1 MRSASAIYKMIRA
14 LDTGWYE
21 WRVVQGDNIYGLD
34 RLKDIDISY
43 ALTSGSG
50 ISIGNANSA
59 ECRMTLLEESVNWER
74 MARFT
79 IQFRLCLST
88 SSTKSEWITLGVFY
102 TDQRSED
109 KNGNL
114 SIIAFDKM
122 LQMEQSW
129 TDKVP
134 EELLPASYPITAR
147 AWATMIQD
155 AELATFADLTTLD
168 DTLAFVGLD
177 TTASIRD
184 TLKLIATVH
193 AGNWVMTTSETL
205 KLVQFENVD
214 STQTSKFSRLELAT
228 QDFEDSPALDPV
240 SGVHLET
247 MDGTVME
254 SGDDDGYTVQAICD
268 VSDTSGIA
276 AFCLDRIED
285 YVFKPFEANTAYLD
299 PVVEIGDSVSIDD
312 VIYQAMSI
320 RWAVM
325 KTPTADISA
334 PYDQEIDHE
343 YMVVSEDAKTYRK
356 TMAKVNGKLD
366 DYVQWDEV
374 STAIT
379 QNAESVVIAASGTY
393 VTQSEYDA
401 QIAEI
406 QNQLDGNIQSWS
418 GNAVPTLNNAPA
430 VDWTTTALKA
440 EHVGDMYF
448 INSDAG
454 IPEAGQYY
462 RFEENNGVYSWQL
475 ITDSAITEA
484 LAQAAAAMA
493 AAESAQDTADAAEAE
508 AQLKGRI
515 FVVQPTPPYAV
526 GDLWFNSDQ
535 SEILTCMTART
546 SGSFVSS
553 DWVKR
558 NKYTD
563 DSAFEQFQ
571 TLYNAT
577 ITAIQNQLD
586 QKAET
591 FYQEN
596 DPSLDWGVHPV
607 GVAIVGIDV
616 VGIPTGLAEGHIG
629 DLWYRTTDGRTFF
642 WDGAQWNEETIPDDV
657 FDKIDG
663 KAQIFINTP
672 YTPYN
677 VGDLWFD
684 SANSDIMTCTVARA
698 TGDFNVNDWQ
708 KRNKYTDDSALT
720 TFVNATYTPAIAAI
734 QADLDGKVDTYFYAY
749 APTLQNVPASQWTT
763 NADKDAH
770 VDDLF
775 FDTVSGYTY
784 RFTKSGSTYSWAR
797 VKDSDITS
805 AMAAA
810 STAQDTAD
818 GKRRVFVTQ
827 PIDAD
832 EYDVGDLWVNATY
845 STTYSNDLLR
855 CKTHKDAGAPF
866 NIAHWDKASKY
877 TDDTAANEVAEAL
890 VEFQSEF
897 TVQPNQIRAEVEKRV
912 IKDQSSTKTTF
923 GWEMTDSY
931 HKWYANNQEV
941 VRIQQSGVYVKG
953 EIRATTGYIGN
964 DSTGFEI
971 NATNFHNGMTSMS
984 DTTHNGVYVG
994 TDGIA
999 LGKGTFK
1006 VTSSGAVT
1014 ASNMTINGG
1023 SITIRDSSNNVIFSA
1038 NSSGVVVNGNGTFT
1052 GTVYAGNIVSGGSA
1066 GYFNGSGLTPG
1077 SVYGGD
1083 GYGQIAP
1090 NTLGDYNVYHP
1101 SAGVGAYTTA
1111 SFSDG
1116 VQGSLGYADLFGYA
1130 TQRGSVTYPSY
1141 FAATS
1146 ITALSSFYAP
1156 ELYLELGGDTQLAV
1170 KTHYHSITVSPDG
1183 TVTIGHAVNLDS
1195 APSFNIADTHFFE
1208 DYVSAIDV
1216 SSLTRT
1222 YPDGETSYPYY
1233 DSATLGKIIEFKVQ
1247 YQISDGGGTTLTG
1260 GSQIMNVPADAAYD
1274 AGYGDGE
1281 EAGADAVTI
1290 TAITRT
1296 YPDGESSYPYYD
1308 SQTLGKVIEFKA
1320 QASMSNGGGDSRM
1333 LTVPA
1338 TAAYNA
1344 GYSDGTTDGAGAV
1357 TITAITRT
1365 YPDGESSYPYYDSP
1379 TLGKVIEFKA
1389 QASMS
1394 NGSGDSAILTVPAT
1408 AAYNAGKTDGITEG
1422 AAGVTITAITR
1433 TYPDGESSYPY
1444 YDSPTLGKVIE
1455 FKAQASMSNGSGGSQ
1470 VLTVPATAAYNAGY
1484 TDGSG
1489 SGASGVT
1496 ATVAMSGTGIPAAAD
1511 QATISA
1517 TATLT
1522 NSNTASGSYSIYI
1535 ETVTNVAGNV
1545 TMQIAHGS
1553 GSSKTVLASKTVTPV
1568 HQPET
1573 ATVAVTGSQIP
1584 AAADQATITATATL
1598 SGGGSASNTYSIYME
1613 TVTNTSSAVT
1623 MQVAHGSGSGKVVL
1637 AQKSVT
1643 PAHEQETATVSMSG
1657 AVVPAATDQ
1666 AIITATANLS
1676 GGGTATNTYGIYIQ
1690 TALNTE
1696 NSVTMQIAHGSGSN
1710 LVILA
1715 QKSVVPVHPSVT
1727 VSSMTTSSSD
1737 WNIYDQSIGYGTS
1750 SLYTSS
1756 GTQYGRIQI
1765 NYGNTQR
1772 IVRIGM
1778 PEGTTVDSITV
1789 SRQYGDYR
1797 DWDFVGDSVFVNV
1810 QLAAM
1815 NGSTTVFPDT
1825 GQVNV
1830 DDIVSFFSPAG
1841 STVLATQ
1848 SASANNNYNLEVDT
1862 TGYTN
1867 AFYKSGNY
1875 QYVRF
1880 QLLNR
1885 DGDDLDIIR
1894 VKMPSTDTAI
1904 SEVLALT
1911 SNSSTYLDYSYQAS
1925 FYASSLYTP
1934 SGSSTT
1940 YARVQVNLNSGS
1952 SQVIRVALPA
1962 GGTVTDIQSHCT
1974 SADYSDYYQNSLGQ
1988 WMLRVRAMN
1997 GNTQLYEKSLNIQH
2011 AVNYG
2016 KAEGGTLSYNIY
2028 QHYDM
2033 GEPDGWDCV
2042 VTTGSGESH
2051 TFWSAQRI
2059 YA

>member
-1 MRSASAIYKMIRA
+1 MRSASAIYKMVRA

-21 WRVVQGDNIYGLD
+21 WRVVQGENIYGLD
-34 RLKDIDISY
+34 RIKDIDISY

-59 ECRMTLLEESVNWER
+59 ECRMTLLEESANWER

-79 IQFRLCLST
+79 VDFRICLST

-114 SIIAFDKM
+114 SIIAYDKM

-129 TDKVP
+129 TDKIP
-134 EELLPASYPITAR
+134 EQYLPPSYPITAR
-147 AWATMIQD
+147 IWAALMQISG
-155 AELATFADLTTLD
+155 LAVFDDITTLD
-168 DTLAFVGLD
+168 NTLLFVGLD
-177 TTASIRD
+177 TTSSIRD
-184 TLKLIATVH
+184 VLKMIATVH
-193 AGNWVMTTSETL
+193 GGNWMMTTNETL

-214 STQTSKFSRLELAT
+214 SSQTSKFSRLALAT
-228 QDFEDSPALDPV
+228 QAFEDSPALAPV
-240 SGVHLET
+240 TGVHLET

-254 SGDDDGYTVQAICD
+254 SGDDEGFTVQAICD

-276 AFCLDRIED
+276 ALCLERMDG
-285 YVFKPFEANTAYLD
+285 YVFRPFEANTAYLD
-299 PVVEIGDSVSIDD
+299 PIVEIGDSVSIDD

-320 RWAVM
+320 RWTVM
-325 KTPTADISA
+325 KTPTANISA

-356 TMAKVNGKLD
+356 TMAKINGKLD

-393 VTQSEYDA
+393 VTQEEYDA

-418 GNAVPTLNNAPA
+418 GNAVPTLNNLPA
-430 VDWTTTALKA
+430 SDWTTAAARA

-484 LAQAAAAMA
+484 LSQAAAALA
-493 AAESAQDTADAAEAE
+493 AAEEAQDTADAASAE
-508 AQLKGRI
+508 VQLKGRV
-515 FVVQPTPPYAV
+515 FVNQPTPPYAV
-526 GDLWFNSDQ
+526 GDLWFNSAD
-535 SEILTCMTART
+535 SVIKVCMTARD
-546 SGSFVSS
+546 SGSFVDS
-553 DWVKR
+553 DWQKR
-558 NKYTD
+558 DKYTD
-563 DSAFEQFQ
+563 DSAFEAFQ
-571 TLYNAT
+571 TAYSAT
-577 ITAIQNQLD
+577 IEAIQDQLD

-591 FYQEN
+591 YYQEE
-596 DPSLDWGVHPV
+596 DPELAWDGSTIAGIAIAGVN
-607 GVAIVGIDV
+607 IVGGDGTV
-616 VGIPTGLAEGHIG
+616 ALSHQG
-629 DLWYRTTDGRTFF
+629 DLWYRTTDGTTWF
-642 WDGAQWNEETIPDDV
+642 WDGSKWVQQEVPDEV
-657 FDKIDG
+657 FDRIDG
-663 KAQIFINTP
+663 KAQIFISTP

-698 TGDFNVNDWQ
+698 TGDFNANDWQ
-708 KRNKYTDDSALT
+708 KRNKYTDDSTLT
-720 TFVNATYTPAIAAI
+720 TFVSAVYNPAIAAI
-734 QADLDGKVDTYFYAY
+734 QSDLDGKVDTYFYAY

-784 RFTKSGSTYSWAR
+784 RFKKNGSTYSWER

-805 AMAAA
+805 AMTAA

-845 STTYSNDLLR
+845 SSTYSNDLLR

-877 TDDTAANEVAEAL
+877 TDDTAANNVAQAL

-912 IKDQSSTKTTF
+912 IKDQSETRTTF
-923 GWEMTDSY
+923 GWELTDSS

-953 EIRATTGYIGN
+953 EIRATTGYIGS

-971 NATNFHNGMTSMS
+971 NATNFHNGMTSLS

-999 LGKGTFK
+999 LGQGKFK
-1006 VTSSGAVT
+1006 VTSSGSVTASNLDITGGSIKLGGTSSSPVFHVTSGGAVT

-1023 SITIRDSSNNVIFSA
+1023 SITIRDSGGNVIFSA

-1052 GTVYAGNIVSGGSA
+1052 GTVFAGNIVSGASVPGA
-1066 GYFNGSGLTPG
+1066 GYFDGAGLTPG
-1077 SVYGGD
+1077 TVYGGD

-1101 SAGVGAYTTA
+1101 SSGVGAYTTA

-1130 TQRGSVTYPSY
+1130 TQRGSATYPSY

-1156 ELYLELGGDTQLAV
+1156 ELYLELGGDSQLAV
-1170 KTHYHSITVSPDG
+1170 KTHYHSISVSQDG

-1216 SSLTRT
+1216 SSITRT

-1274 AGYGDGE
+1274 AGYEDGE

-1320 QASMSNGGGDSRM
+1320 MASMSNGNGDSEI

-1344 GYSDGTTDGAGAV
+1344 GYSDGTTDGSDAV

-1394 NGSGDSAILTVPAT
+1394 NGSGDSEILTVPAT
-1408 AAYNAGKTDGITEG
+1408 AAYNAGRTDGISEG
-1422 AAGVTITAITR
+1422 ASGVTITAITR

-1496 ATVAMSGTGIPAAAD
+1496 ATVAMSGAGIPAAAD

-1535 ETVTNVAGNV
+1535 ETTTNVAGNV

-1613 TVTNTSSAVT
+1613 TVTNTTSAVT
-1623 MQVAHGSGSGKVVL
+1623 MQVSHGSGSSKVVL

-1643 PAHEQETATVSMSG
+1643 P
-1657 AVVPAATDQ
+1657 
-1666 AIITATANLS
+1666 
-1676 GGGTATNTYGIYIQ
+1676 
-1690 TALNTE
+1690 
-1696 NSVTMQIAHGSGSN
+1696 
-1710 LVILA
+1710 
-1715 QKSVVPVHPSVT
+1715 VHPTVT
-1727 VSSMTTSSSD
+1727 ISASGMSSTSTD
-1737 WNIYDQSIGYGTS
+1737 PYDQSIGLGAS
-1750 SLYTSS
+1750 SLYTVAS
-1756 GTQYGRIQI
+1756 TQYGRIQI
-1765 NYGNTQR
+1765 SAGGVQR
-1772 IVRIGM
+1772 IVRVGM
-1778 PEGTTVDSITV
+1778 PADTSSSVTMSGATGLSTASTEDEFDFNVNRTAAQLYSTGTYTYGRARITLSNGNTSIFRFRVPAISSVTSITV
-1789 SRQYGDYR
+1789 TRTNGDRQDWQFEDGGVQVGVTLQAKNGNTVLMTSTGSVDVSDIVNFFGVDNSSILSTNNSNYETYDFTGYIEDYLYTTGGYRYGRMALKNNAGETLYTVR
-1797 DWDFVGDSVFVNV
+1797 V
-1810 QLAAM
+1810 QLK
-1815 NGSTTVFPDT
+1815 T
-1825 GQVNV
+1825 
-1830 DDIVSFFSPAG
+1830 
-1841 STVLATQ
+1841 
-1848 SASANNNYNLEVDT
+1848 
-1862 TGYTN
+1862 
-1867 AFYKSGNY
+1867 
-1875 QYVRF
+1875 
-1880 QLLNR
+1880 
-1885 DGDDLDIIR
+1885 
-1894 VKMPSTDTAI
+1894 
-1904 SEVLALT
+1904 
-1911 SNSSTYLDYSYQAS
+1911 
-1925 FYASSLYTP
+1925 
-1934 SGSSTT
+1934 SGSSVGTIT
-1940 YARVQVNLNSGS
+1940 LSKANASQSYNPYYPSIPDYAYMNNKHWCRIHAVSTGESDSYIYYDINDIVNFAYQQGGGGGGGISWVQILS
-1952 SQVIRVALPA
+1952 SDYSLANKQVALYCYNSSNQL
-1962 GGTVTDIQSHCT
+1962 I
-1974 SADYSDYYQNSLGQ
+1974 YSNTN
-1988 WMLRVRAMN
+1988 VRI
-1997 GNTQLYEKSLNIQH
+1997 T
-2011 AVNYG
+2011 
-2016 KAEGGTLSYNIY
+2016 
-2028 QHYDM
+2028 YD
-2033 GEPDGWDCV
+2033 D
-2042 VTTGSGESH
+2042 
-2051 TFWSAQRI
+2051 R
-2059 YA
+2059 